1 MNEKLEIA
9 LTELQN
15 AWAFTPEQIRDI
27 REKMIIYSRD
37 VTLEFCIDMFKK

>member
-9 LTELQN
+9 LAELQTV
-15 AWAFTPEQIRDI
+15 WAFTPDQIRDI

-37 VTLEFCIDMFKK
+37 ITLQFCIDLFKK